1 MQFSMLAEVTKQQLK
16 ITLRKKAA
24 LFKSTTYEVSTF
36 YSDYIYWETTVNN
49 QSFIFSPS
57 NLQNSSF
64 ILSKF

>member
-36 YSDYIYWETTVNN
+36 YSDYIY
-49 QSFIFSPS
+49 
-57 NLQNSSF
+57 
-64 ILSKF
+64 